1 MPERM
6 KLLGNTKSKMA
17 MNEHVENVS
26 HLKITEVVL
35 FHCSVVNNNYR
46 QDSWDLFKFVYFN

>member
-1 MPERM
+1 MSERM

-26 HLKITEVVL
+26 NLKITEVVL

-46 QDSWDLFKFVYFN
+46 QDS